1 MPVSST
7 SAPTIPDE
15 MFLSTLKDYIYD
27 SETET
32 EGEMGIVISFKC
44 KNTANLNWAKKAE
57 LKLYMY
63 IVFFFVMNLY
73 IHSVFLWW
81 IGDWQENTSDYIL
94 ISWDI
99 YKK

>member
-44 KNTANLNWAKKAE
+44 KNGGRQPKPSEKI
-57 LKLYMY
+57 YVY
-63 IVFFFVMNLY
+63 SVFFVMILY
-73 IHSVFLWW
+73 IHSVFVINW
-81 IGDWQENTSDYIL
+81 
-94 ISWDI
+94 
-99 YKK
+99 

>member
-15 MFLSTLKDYIYD
+15 MFLATLKDYIYD

-63 IVFFFVMNLY
+63 IVFF
-73 IHSVFLWW
+73 LWW
-81 IGDWQENTSDYIL
+81 IYIYIVSFCDELVIDKKIHRITS
-94 ISWDI
+94 
-99 YKK
+99 